1 MSKTPN
7 QVIQNLENVLA
18 SLKTKTGKSQNN
30 LTDVVGDMADKPS
43 RATTTIAATT
53 TEKTNELKVSATNNQ
68 ATGYVEGSS

>member
-30 LTDVVGDMADKPS
+30 LTDVVNDMADKPS
-43 RATTTIAATT
+43 RATTTIAAATT
-53 TEKTNELKVSATNNQ
+53 GKANELKVSAINNQ